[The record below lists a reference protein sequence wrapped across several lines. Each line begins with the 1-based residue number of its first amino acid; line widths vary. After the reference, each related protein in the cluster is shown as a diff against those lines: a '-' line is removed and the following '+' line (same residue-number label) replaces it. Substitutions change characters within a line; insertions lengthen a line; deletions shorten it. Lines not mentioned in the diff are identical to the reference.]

1 MRVLITGGAKRI
13 GRLLVKE
20 MAAKG
25 HKIAIHYNSS
35 EIEALQLLQEIGGK
49 EQGHTTIQ
57 CNLNDTSEVT
67 LLFHNLNSWGKPAI
81 LINNASTYFR
91 RGFEEFTNE
100 ELLEDYTVN
109 FFAPLILM
117 REFHK
122 QCGFG
127 TIINFL
133 DKRIN
138 YIDPEAGPYA
148 LAKKSLR
155 DATEACAKSWYPKIR
170 VNAIAP
176 GPVLLP
182 DEDTSSAA
190 EQEHLATIVRTVFH
204 FIEAGSNGSIQ
215 VID

>member
-13 GRLLVKE
+13 GSLLVKE

-35 EIEALQLLQEIGGK
+35 EIEALKLLQEIGGK
-49 EQGHTTIQ
+49 DAGHTTIQ
-57 CNLNDTSEVT
+57 CDLNDISEVSKI
-67 LLFHNLNSWGKPAI
+67 FNNLQAWGKPAI

-91 RGFEEFTNE
+91 RGFEKFTNE
-100 ELLEDYTVN
+100 ELLMDYTIN

-117 REFHK
+117 REFHN

-127 TIINFL
+127 NIINFL
-133 DKRIN
+133 DKRVD
-138 YIDPEAGPYA
+138 YVEAEAGPYA

-155 DATEACAKSWYPKIR
+155 DATEACAEAWYPKIR
-170 VNAIAP
+170 VNAISP

-182 DEDTSSAA
+182 DELPETGK
-190 EQEHLATIVRTVFH
+190 EQELLAKIVRTVFH
-204 FIEAGSNGSIQ
+204 FTESDAYGTIR